1 MLFIVFYSKETV
13 LTKRIGLLLA
23 IGLLFVTTGCG
34 WRHRRRG
41 PEITTPYA
49 AVLLDNG
56 QVYYGKLTNAGGM
69 FPELTDVYYIQS
81 QVNKDTKE
89 VTNILV
95 RRGNEWHGPD
105 RMFLNAQHVILIEPV
120 GTNSKVAELI
130 QADKNK
136 H

>member
-1 MLFIVFYSKETV
+1 M
-13 LTKRIGLLLA
+13 TKHIGSLVA
-23 IGLLFVTTGCG
+23 VVLLFALTACG
-34 WRHRRRG
+34 WGHHRKG
-41 PEITTPYA
+41 PEVGTPYA

-56 QVYYGKLTNAGGM
+56 QVYYGKLASAGSK
-69 FPELTDVYYIQS
+69 FPELTDVYYIQT
-81 QVNKDTKE
+81 QVNQETKTT
-89 VTNILV
+89 TNILV

-105 RMFLNAQHVILIEPV
+105 RMFLNERHIILIEPV

>member
-1 MLFIVFYSKETV
+1 
-13 LTKRIGLLLA
+13 LTKQIGLLVA
-23 IGLLFVTTGCG
+23 VALLFVLTACG
-34 WRHRRRG
+34 WGHHRKG
-41 PEITTPYA
+41 PEVGTPYA

-56 QVYYGKLTNAGGM
+56 QVYYGKLTHAGSK

-81 QVNKDTKE
+81 QVNQETKA

-105 RMFLNAQHVILIEPV
+105 RMFLNERHVILIEPV

>member
-1 MLFIVFYSKETV
+1 
-13 LTKRIGLLLA
+13 LTKQIGLLVLLA
-23 IGLLFVTTGCG
+23 FGLIACG
-34 WRHRRRG
+34 RGHYRKG
-41 PEITTPYA
+41 PEIQTPYA

-56 QVYYGKLTNAGGM
+56 QVYYGKLANAGSK

-81 QVNKDTKE
+81 QVNQETKA

-105 RMFLNAQHVILIEPV
+105 RMFLNERHIVLMEPV